1 LSNFGLVGKLAFG
14 GRCFLDSYFVGAKNS
29 ENCLIEI
36 QCACESNEA
45 ALVLSLSSSFLFLT
59 LKLKVIKT
67 KFMI

>member
-1 LSNFGLVGKLAFG
+1 M
-14 GRCFLDSYFVGAKNS
+14 GAKNS

-59 LKLKVIKT
+59 LNLKVIKT
-67 KFMI
+67 EFMS